1 MDPIILYH
9 GVFFIFT
16 SDDWQAIAK
25 KKVYSKSEPNYHLKK
40 DEPNLQTAV
49 VGQTCFHTRMTFKA
63 IDLDCRENCLYI
75 VGQVHANNGFVFD

>member
-40 DEPNLQTAV
+40 DEPNYHLKKDEPNLQTAV
-49 VGQTCFHTRMTFKA
+49 VGHNLFSHA
-63 IDLDCRENCLYI
+63 HDL
-75 VGQVHANNGFVFD
+75 